1 MLTKRFDVKW
11 IDNLDLP
18 YDVLTKELKDAPP
31 RLVDGSNVYSYEG
44 KIRNAPGINDTGL
57 TTFTLTKRP
66 DRLVSYETLENP
78 PKVYLLASIYNAST
92 TFWEMWYLRLDAT
105 TPAWTTLGTLRDL
118 DKSTR
123 PHEIVTARGLA
134 FIKGYPGG
142 ANDKYGSVIFN
153 GSGTLYV
160 TTWGLPGP
168 TTAARKNVPASW
180 SASTNPVT
188 VLFGWKYAYSYLT
201 KSGHITSR
209 SPLEYDPTKESSDT
223 GAVTNKKPKID
234 VIGLA
239 DTTNVPSIIIWR
251 TTDGGGTFFYLD
263 TITNTGAGTITYEDN
278 HRVPS
283 TTADPKTDAQ
293 LDTSNIAPSETTNT
307 VPPPV
312 GVGGT
317 IGTTNIEPS
326 TNLAYYARRIWYGIG
341 NRLYFSGQEEIVNG
355 VPEES
360 FVAPNGF
367 RGNYFIFKGQNRLV
381 KEAKE
386 TLIIATSDEILWM
399 RGEDRSNL
407 RPNILQAKMGAQYG
421 QPRAIATW
429 GDFVIFLSDDLQVY
443 AVIYGNKPILLS
455 KPLGNTLRSLVTTNV
470 DISMEV
476 FSRDGQDYLI
486 VAAINKATP
495 ASTRVFVYDLQK
507 EMWFPPWTKT
517 ISAMTFGKLKE
528 TDSKKHLII
537 LTWDGTTSKLGVL
550 DPDYETDAGTTFAVD
565 FTVNLFKIPAGNSVN
580 SLNQPLRTPEVTAF
594 VVERTKYTSDT
605 EPTVESRLDE
615 FSGSFTTLTASD
627 PPFSDQHTSYY
638 QKWYNISIKGQR
650 AQMKVSRAA
659 SDKAFEIQNLGFAFK
674 LEDL

>member
-31 RLVDGSNVYSYEG
+31 RLVDGNNVYSYEG

-78 PKVYLLASIYNAST
+78 PKVYLLASIYNSST

-142 ANDKYGSVIFN
+142 TNDKYGSVIFN
-153 GSGTLYV
+153 GSGTPYV

-209 SPLEYDPTKESSDT
+209 SPLEYDPSQQSSDT
-223 GAVTNKKPKID
+223 GAITNKKPKVD
-234 VIGLA
+234 VVGLA

-312 GVGGT
+312 GVGST
-317 IGTTNIEPS
+317 IGTTNVEPS

-495 ASTRVFVYDLQK
+495 ASTKLFVYDLQK
-507 EMWFPPWTKT
+507 EMWFPPWTKKV
-517 ISAMTFGKLKE
+517 SAMTFGKLKE

-550 DPDYETDAGTTFAVD
+550 DPDYETDTGTTFAVD

-580 SLNQPLRTPEVTAF
+580 SLNQPLRTPEVSAF
-594 VVERTKYTSDT
+594 VVERTKYASDT

-627 PPFSDQHTSYY
+627 PPFADQHTSYY
-638 QKWYNISIKGQR
+638 QKWYAISIKGQR
-650 AQMKVSRAA
+650 AQMKVSRTA